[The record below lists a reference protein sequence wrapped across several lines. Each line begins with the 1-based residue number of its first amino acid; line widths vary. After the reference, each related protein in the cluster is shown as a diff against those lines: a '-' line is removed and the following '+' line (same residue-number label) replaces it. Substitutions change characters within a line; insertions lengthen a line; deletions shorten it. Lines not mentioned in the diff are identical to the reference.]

1 MENYTDLNWD
11 SYWDELICNEKLGQ
25 KIHDLNEVDKFENRK
40 ITTKEICRHIFED
53 YNDWQKECEKI
64 RDELVLEIGGLSGVH
79 LHTSR
84 IKTMDSLIVKVI
96 TKRHEWL
103 GNNGSRYA
111 NLCVDNYKEIITD
124 IVGVRLIL
132 SYRGDWLNMHS
143 EIMKRFPYLPDTD
156 YKQLDGLVSLDYNE
170 VMSECPKVYHA
181 QNDDIEQYRKQGLIT
196 KQHPM
201 NYRSIHYTI
210 NYNKAYVELQLRT
223 IFDEAWSDCDHRY
236 VYKKEANKNHEVLL
250 KLSGILSVLTNISS
264 DIGDEIRFIYDDNK
278 EKEGYIN
285 SERVNHDINNV
296 LNRLDRVHSDLEK
309 FREHFIKD
317 ENKGGN

>member
-1 MENYTDLNWD
+1 MDGWTEWD
-11 SYWDELICNEKLGQ
+11 PYWDELIHLNKLEEK
-25 KIHDLNEVDKFENRK
+25 IRDLDEVDKLEGRN

-53 YNDWQKECEKI
+53 YKNWQTKCKKI
-64 RDELVLEIGGLSGVH
+64 RDDLLLEIGELSGIH

-103 GNNGSRYA
+103 GNNGSKYA

-132 SYRGDWLNMHS
+132 SYRGDWLDIHNQ
-143 EIMKRFPYLPDTD
+143 IIKRFPYLPNTD
-156 YKQLDGLVSLDYNE
+156 YKQLDGLISLDYNR
-170 VMSECPKVYHA
+170 VLSECPKVYHA
-181 QNDDIEQYRKQGLIT
+181 QNDDIEQYRGQGLIT

-210 NYNKAYVELQLRT
+210 NYNKSYVELQLRT

-236 VYKKEANKNHEVLL
+236 VYKEEANKNHEVLL
-250 KLSGILSVLTNISS
+250 KLSGILSDLTNISS
-264 DIGDEIRFIYDDNK
+264 DIGDEIRLIYYDNTI
-278 EKEGYIN
+278 KEGYIN
-285 SERVNHDINNV
+285 LERVNHDFDNV
-296 LNRLDRVHSDLEK
+296 LNRLESVHSDLEK
-309 FREHFIKD
+309 FKKHFYIKD